1 MVDMGIKTVSREV
14 VIGNKIKSIFIHKNL
29 TVGSHRPW
37 LQIGWQ
43 RPRSFI
49 HSLIQNRCL
58 KTSLLADCFC
68 QDALQNT

>member
-37 LQIGWQ
+37 LE
-43 RPRSFI
+43 
-49 HSLIQNRCL
+49 NR
-58 KTSLLADCFC
+58 LAEAKIFHP
-68 QDALQNT
+68 LFNPK